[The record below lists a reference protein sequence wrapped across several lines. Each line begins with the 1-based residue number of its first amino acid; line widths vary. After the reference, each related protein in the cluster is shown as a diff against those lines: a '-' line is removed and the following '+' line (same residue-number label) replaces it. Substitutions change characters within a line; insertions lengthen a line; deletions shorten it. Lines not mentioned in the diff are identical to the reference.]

1 MRNRG
6 FTLIEL
12 LVIITIMGIIAGITI
27 PHMTSHVEDVKESS
41 LEANLG
47 VIRKAIEIFHME
59 HNGTYPGFPN
69 GPAGGTP
76 TEVAFRN
83 QMLQK
88 TNRDCSVNP
97 TGPCGPYL
105 RPDFPFNPM
114 NKKTTILVGQ
124 DSVTDPGLDSNYGW
138 YYKASTGEFFAVSDE
153 GGGSQQEGV
162 QQEGGQQGGSQ
173 LAPAP

>member
-27 PHMTSHVEDVKESS
+27 PHMTSHVGDVKESS

-69 GPAGGTP
+69 GAAGGAP
-76 TEVAFRN
+76 TENDFRN

-88 TNRDCSVNP
+88 TDRDCSVNP
-97 TGPCGPYL
+97 DGPCGPYL
-105 RPDFPFNPM
+105 RPGFPFNPM
-114 NKKTTILVGQ
+114 NKKAAILVGQ
-124 DSVTDPGLDSNYGW
+124 DSVTDPGLDSDFGW
-138 YYKASTGEFFAVSDE
+138 YYRASTGEFYAVTEEDGE
-153 GGGSQQEGV
+153 TQEEVQPQLGGDA
-162 QQEGGQQGGSQ
+162 
-173 LAPAP
+173 LPMPY